1 MTLDRQSP
9 RRAADRILS
18 IEMGSSNHAI
28 VLNISNEGLGFHAI
42 NPLAQSGTIHFSFL
56 DGAQRVEASGELVWI
71 DAAKKNGGLR
81 FDSLPQP
88 TRERI
93 QSWAAP
99 IPAAA
104 AEAASTNV
112 APAAPFQ
119 TKASPSSDAAQGL
132 NAAPTQA
139 SVPPPPYVPAP
150 NAPTNPRFAPLEENQ
165 QSAPHFWYQ
174 APEYTEYQEGQAS
187 GSRGKFF
194 RGFVS
199 GAIVVAIL
207 AAGLFVAGDNPVPRL
222 LAEAKTT
229 IFGAPAPRPQQD
241 TAAPAPQP
249 SIPQDAIPPPLVSSG
264 LPPVGGPAEPTS
276 SAPLPES
283 AGNFNPGD
291 VAARGNAAARTSPK
305 PPVVRDATN
314 ASNRTSVGDGVDGG
328 KLKSAPENP
337 AAESDD
343 SGDEDLALAQK
354 YLSAKAG
361 PATNAAAVQ
370 LLWAAVG
377 KGNVT
382 AEFTLADLYARGDG
396 VAKSCDQARLLVG
409 AAEGK
414 SSSDASQE
422 LGELI
427 RKGCR

>member
-18 IEMGSSNHAI
+18 IEIGSSNHAI

-99 IPAAA
+99 IPTAA

-112 APAAPFQ
+112 ASAGPFQ
-119 TKASPSSDAAQGL
+119 TNAPLSLDTAPSL
-132 NAAPTQA
+132 NAPPAQA
-139 SVPPPPYVPAP
+139 GVPPPPYVPAP
-150 NAPTNPRFAPLEENQ
+150 SAPASPGFAPFEESQ

-199 GAIVVAIL
+199 GAIVAAIL
-207 AAGLFVAGDNPVPRL
+207 AAGLFVAGDNPVTRF

-229 IFGAPAPRPQQD
+229 IFGARAPGPQLD
-241 TAAPAPQP
+241 TSTPAPQTP
-249 SIPQDAIPPPLVSSG
+249 TPQGAIPPPLVSSG
-264 LPPVGGPAEPTS
+264 LPPFGGTAEPAS
-276 SAPLPES
+276 LAPPPES
-283 AGNFNPGD
+283 AGDLSPGD
-291 VAARGNAAARTSPK
+291 VATRGDVAARTSPK
-305 PPVVRDATN
+305 PPNVVYGIESGNGTNVLNGTN
-314 ASNRTSVGDGVDGG
+314 ARTNLGNGIEGG
-328 KLKSAPENP
+328 KLKNAPENP
-337 AAESDD
+337 AA
-343 SGDEDLALAQK
+343 
-354 YLSAKAG
+354 
-361 PATNAAAVQ
+361 
-370 LLWAAVG
+370 
-377 KGNVT
+377 
-382 AEFTLADLYARGDG
+382 
-396 VAKSCDQARLLVG
+396 
-409 AAEGK
+409 
-414 SSSDASQE
+414 
-422 LGELI
+422 LI
-427 RKGCR
+427 RRFRRRGPSPGPKIPEREGRAYNECGRCTAALGCSGKRQRHG